1 MMRVLGMISGTSH
14 DGIDVATVEFDA
26 ACEDLSGRI
35 VHVGSQPYDPE
46 LRSALIAMLPPAST
60 TLAQVCE
67 LDTGIGQAFADAAAA
82 AIAEGGPVDA
92 ICSHGQT
99 VYHWVEGDRA
109 LGTLQLGQPAWI
121 AERTGVPVVADI
133 RARDLT
139 VAGQGAPLASLIDYL
154 LLKGRPG
161 VAGAL
166 NLGGI
171 SNISVVTADGV
182 SAWDIGPSNA
192 LADAVVVARGLNPLG
207 YDEDAVIAASGTVD
221 HVLLDELLAE
231 PYYRLAPPKSTGKEL
246 FNLDHVGRALEASA
260 HRPTDAD
267 LLATLIELSARTVA
281 DAVRAAHVSYLAV
294 SGGGCRNP
302 LLMRRLRELLAGV
315 EVVLT
320 DAFGLPAD
328 SKEAV
333 LMALIGWCTLHGVP
347 GIVRG
352 GTGSTQPR
360 ILGSITPGS
369 GPLVLPEPVDRLG
382 SLRLVPTGQPG

>member
-1 MMRVLGMISGTSH
+1 MISGTSH
-14 DGIDVATVEFDA
+14 DGIDVAVVEFDTHGD
-26 ACEDLSGRI
+26 ELVGRI
-35 VHVGSQPYDPE
+35 VHTDSAPYDPQ
-46 LRSALIAMLPPAST
+46 LRAALIAMLPPAPT
-60 TLAQVCE
+60 TLAEVCE
-67 LDTGIGQAFADAAAA
+67 LDTRIGQAFADAAAA
-82 AIAEGGPVDA
+82 AIAAGGPVDA

-99 VYHWVEGDRA
+99 VYHWVEDGRA

-133 RARDLT
+133 RARDLA
-139 VAGQGAPLASLIDYL
+139 VGGQGAPLASLIDYL

-161 VAGAL
+161 ICGAL

-171 SNISVVTADGV
+171 SNLTVVAADNL

-207 YDEDAVIAASGTVD
+207 YDADASIASTGSVD
-221 HVLLDELLAE
+221 DALLQELLTE
-231 PYYRLAPPKSTGKEL
+231 PYYRQPPPKSTGKEL
-246 FNLDHVGRALEASA
+246 FNLGHVARALEASA
-260 HRPTDAD
+260 ETPSDAD

-281 DAVRAAHVSYLAV
+281 EAVQQAGVTYLAA

-302 LLMRRLRELLAGV
+302 LLMRRLRELLPDV

-320 DAFGLPAD
+320 DELGLPPD

-333 LMALIGWCTLHGVP
+333 LMALIGWCTVHGLP
-347 GIVRG
+347 GVTPG

-360 ILGSITPGS
+360 ILGSITPGR
-369 GPLVLPEPVDRLG
+369 GPLTLPAPVARLET
-382 SLRLVPTGQPG
+382 LRLLPGALR